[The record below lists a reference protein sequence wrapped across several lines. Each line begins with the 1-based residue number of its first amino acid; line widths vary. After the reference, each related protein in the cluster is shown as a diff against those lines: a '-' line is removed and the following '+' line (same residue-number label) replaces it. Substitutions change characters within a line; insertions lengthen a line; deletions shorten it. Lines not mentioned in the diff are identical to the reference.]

1 MAKEVTYEFIKEIPK
16 AELHLHLEGT
26 LEPDLKLRLA
36 QKNQIDIGQSTIEE
50 VEASYQFDSLPSF
63 LNIYYPAMN
72 VLQTEEDFYE
82 LAMAYF
88 KKAAE
93 HHVTYAEVFL
103 IRKPIPLAV
112 FLLKPSSTAII
123 ERHKKVNKLVYEVP

>member
-82 LAMAYF
+82 LADESRYTEEMGLKLEIDNGMAL
-88 KKAAE
+88 
-93 HHVTYAEVFL
+93 FL
-103 IRKPIPLAV
+103 
-112 FLLKPSSTAII
+112 
-123 ERHKKVNKLVYEVP
+123 